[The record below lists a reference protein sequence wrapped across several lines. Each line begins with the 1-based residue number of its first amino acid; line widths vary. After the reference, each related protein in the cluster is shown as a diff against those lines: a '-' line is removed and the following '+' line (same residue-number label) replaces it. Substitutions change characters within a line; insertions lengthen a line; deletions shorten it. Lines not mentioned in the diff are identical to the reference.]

1 MALACSRSSWSVPR
15 RPGVDVCGTFGHWV
29 DRELPTVHTAG
40 FEYMPDEGE
49 NQLDKALL
57 QRSIAGDR
65 QAFLGFAHRHQAAV
79 LRFCRTVSASS
90 EDAEDVLQET
100 FLTAWRKAGTFEGHG
115 SARSWLFTIARRK
128 VYRAARASQAIAA
141 GAVESLEEL
150 GVAAGWGGSGSGE
163 RFGLDEQ
170 LEVRRAFDSLSPAD
184 RQILILRD
192 LEGLSNAEAA
202 TVLGVELPALKSRL
216 HRARLRLM
224 SRLAEGDR
232 DER

>member
-1 MALACSRSSWSVPR
+1 MDR
-15 RPGVDVCGTFGHWV
+15 RGTVGDRV
-29 DRELPTVHTAG
+29 DRDLSTVHAAG
-40 FEYMPDEGE
+40 SEYMSAEGE
-49 NQLDKALL
+49 NQLDKKLL
-57 QRSIAGDR
+57 HQSIGGDR
-65 QAFLGFAHRHQAAV
+65 QAFLGFTRRHQAAV
-79 LRFCRTVSASS
+79 LRFCRTLSTSA

-100 FLTAWRKAGTFEGHG
+100 FLTAWRKAGTFEGRG

-163 RFGLDEQ
+163 TFGLDEQ

-192 LEGLSNAEAA
+192 LEGLSSAEAA
-202 TVLGVELPALKSRL
+202 AVLGVELPALKSRL

-224 SRLAEGDR
+224 SRLAKGDG

>member
-1 MALACSRSSWSVPR
+1 MSA
-15 RPGVDVCGTFGHWV
+15 
-29 DRELPTVHTAG
+29 
-40 FEYMPDEGE
+40 EGE
-49 NQLDKALL
+49 NQLDKELL
-57 QRSIAGDR
+57 YQSMGGDR
-65 QAFLGFAHRHQAAV
+65 QAFLGFTRRHQAAV
-79 LRFCRTVSASS
+79 LRFCRTLSASA

-100 FLTAWRKAGTFEGHG
+100 FLTAWRKAGTFEGRG

-170 LEVRRAFDSLSPAD
+170 LEVRRAFNSLSPAD

>member
-1 MALACSRSSWSVPR
+1 MHP
-15 RPGVDVCGTFGHWV
+15 
-29 DRELPTVHTAG
+29 AG
-40 FEYMPDEGE
+40 SEYMPDEGE
-49 NQLDKALL
+49 DQLDKALL

-65 QAFLGFAHRHQAAV
+65 QAFLGFTRRHQAAV

-100 FLTAWRKAGTFEGHG
+100 FLTAWRKADTFEGRG

-141 GAVESLEEL
+141 GEVESLEEL
-150 GVAAGWGGSGSGE
+150 GVAAGWGRSGTGE

-170 LEVRRAFDSLSPAD
+170 IEVRQAFESLSPAD

-192 LEGLSNAEAA
+192 LEGLSGAEAA

-224 SRLAEGDR
+224 SRLAKGDG